1 MNPTDTP
8 GLGCSGVP
16 VIDRCAARL
25 PDNPQCAPNYH
36 FGMLLG
42 VADLRAEQ
50 GFHVGRLRRHQRL
63 LHGSGVV
70 AGYPVRFDDK
80 IFELH
85 VGPGYAIDAL
95 GRDLLLDS
103 EQCVSLPK
111 WWEKHS
117 GDDEFDDLESVKD
130 VHFDLD
136 VVVCYGSCLDQ
147 PVPAIAEPCA
157 GSAADIAY
165 ARLCET
171 ARLALHRHVDAA
183 AAAQP
188 GPYHLLQ
195 RWLGLA
201 TVATDAEGQPL
212 PAEQWLSDGIAA
224 VQALPAAE
232 QGAARAALL
241 REIGARAVAD
251 TSPFAPLP
259 EADESNESNEEDLCL
274 TLARLREVHVWQDAN
289 GWQATIGSVEL
300 GARSTLLPTSLLQ
313 LLLLADPPPAAAVAG
328 AVVVANGATLTGS
341 DVKLVFSQ
349 QLAAASVQAA
359 AFAASEY
366 VDDEG
371 WKTFTPAA
379 PVYDEGNPAQ
389 PAVTLTLDRA
399 PAGSR
404 LRITVVGSGSTP
416 LLGANLVPA
425 GAPSADSDG
434 RTLTST
440 IFRG

>member
-8 GLGCSGVP
+8 GLACNGLP
-16 VIDRCAARL
+16 VIDRCAASL

-42 VADLRAEQ
+42 VADFRAEQ

-80 IFELH
+80 DFELH
-85 VGPGYAIDAL
+85 VGPGYAIDSL
-95 GRDLLLDS
+95 GRDLLLDK

-117 GDDEFDDLESVKD
+117 GDEEFDDLKSVED
-130 VHFDLD
+130 VRFDLD
-136 VVVCYGSCLDQ
+136 VVVCYSSCLDQ

-171 ARLALHRHVDAA
+171 AQLALHRHVDAA
-183 AAAQP
+183 VAVRP

-201 TVATDAEGQPL
+201 VVATDGEGQPL
-212 PAEQWLSDGIAA
+212 PAEQWLSDSVAA

-241 REIGARAVAD
+241 REISARAVAD
-251 TSPFAPLP
+251 ISPFAP
-259 EADESNESNEEDLCL
+259 EADEADLCL
-274 TLARLREVHVWQDAN
+274 TLARLREVHIWQDAN

-300 GARSTLLPTSLLQ
+300 GARSTLLPSSLLQ
-313 LLLLADPPPAAAVAG
+313 MVLLADPPP
-328 AVVVANGATLTGS
+328 
-341 DVKLVFSQ
+341 
-349 QLAAASVQAA
+349 
-359 AFAASEY
+359 
-366 VDDEG
+366 
-371 WKTFTPAA
+371 
-379 PVYDEGNPAQ
+379 
-389 PAVTLTLDRA
+389 
-399 PAGSR
+399 
-404 LRITVVGSGSTP
+404 
-416 LLGANLVPA
+416 
-425 GAPSADSDG
+425 
-434 RTLTST
+434 ST
-440 IFRG
+440 II